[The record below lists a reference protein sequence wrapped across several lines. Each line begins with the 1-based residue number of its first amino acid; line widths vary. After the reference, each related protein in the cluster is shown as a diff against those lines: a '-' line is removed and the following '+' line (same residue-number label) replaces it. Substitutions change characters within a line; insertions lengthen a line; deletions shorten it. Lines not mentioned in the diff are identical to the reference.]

1 MTIQYLSDLH
11 LEFREN
17 LSFIQKY
24 PIVAEGDV
32 LLLAG
37 DIMPLRQLRE
47 ENAFLNQVSE
57 QFKAVY
63 WVPGNHE
70 YYNTRL
76 SRIQRS
82 MKNTIRDNVFIVNN
96 TVEVLSNIRFIFSTL
111 WTKISDLH
119 AFQIQNRLSDFHAIE
134 IDGRPISVS
143 QYNALH
149 EDSLA
154 FLKETLLTPF
164 DGLSIVVTHHVP
176 TYMHYPAQ
184 YKGDVL
190 NEAFAVELFDL
201 IANHGPE
208 YWIFGHHHFNT
219 PAFFI
224 GKTQMLTNQMGYISR
239 GENQG
244 FSLQKTFILNQL

>member
-11 LEFREN
+11 LEFRDN
-17 LSFIQKY
+17 QAFIQKN
-24 PIVAEGDV
+24 PIVAEADV

-37 DIMPLRQLRE
+37 DIMPLRQLRDE
-47 ENAFLNQVSE
+47 SAFLDQLSA
-57 QFKAVY
+57 QFQAVY

-82 MKNTIRDNVFIVNN
+82 MKSTIRDNVFMVNN
-96 TVEVLSNIRFIFSTL
+96 YVEVLSGVRFIFSTL

-119 AFQIQNRLSDFHAIE
+119 ALQIQNRLSDFHAIE
-134 IDGRPISVS
+134 LDGRPFSVW

-154 FLKETLLTPF
+154 FLTETLQTPF
-164 DGLSIVVTHHVP
+164 EGPSVVVTHHVP

-184 YKGDVL
+184 YKGDIL

-208 YWIFGHHHFNT
+208 YWIFGHHHSNM
-219 PAFFI
+219 PAFTL
-224 GKTQMLTNQMGYISR
+224 GKTQMLTNQLGYISR
-239 GENQG
+239 GENEG
-244 FSLQKTFILNQL
+244 FSMRKTFVLE